1 MPDAGACI
9 WIDTLSVLMLVGG
22 VWLLILDTN
31 TLHAAHVHI
40 LHSIYEDVTSAARYV
55 DPCRHACPV
64 PHKLPRH

>member
-1 MPDAGACI
+1 MH
-9 WIDTLSVLMLVGG
+9 VGG
-22 VWLLILDTN
+22 VWLLILDIN

-40 LHSIYEDVTSAARYV
+40 LHFIYEDVTSAARYV